1 LPPTSLVGAKA
12 AVLQI
17 PTPSSRPCFFR
28 HPGLVF
34 SSSRPCFFVI
44 PALFFV
50 IPALS
55 RDPQRTAD
63 LCKGQQTTLDPG
75 SSPGMTNTTNWM
87 TDQKLHQKAAKK
99 SEDYP
104 NWGLFV
110 FVFDDIFKFQSL
122 KPSKKETNLT
132 SINMSILSFKAS
144 KS

>member
-1 LPPTSLVGAKA
+1 LQRA
-12 AVLQI
+12 ADNTGSRVFARDDKHEVSIFVI
-17 PTPSSRPCFFR
+17 PA
-28 HPGLVF
+28 L
-34 SSSRPCFFVI
+34 FFVI

-50 IPALS
+50 IPALFFVTPALS

-63 LCKGQQTTLDPG
+63 LCKGRQTTLDPG

-87 TDQKLHQKAAKK
+87 TDQKLHPKAAKK

-132 SINMSILSFKAS
+132 SINMSILRFKAS